1 MKALAARFYS
11 TAASFYT
18 YPPSA
23 LSFLPVVWYIFFDLW
38 LNRNYTILSEQRD
51 VKRNLSEQRILRI
64 VSLLLDILEECSL
77 SDLVDRIEV
86 TIKEKKLTF
95 NRVEHELGFGNGT
108 IKRWKEQSPR
118 LDKLIKVAEYL
129 NVSLD
134 YIAFG
139 TLQTD
144 NSTNGVDIPSL

>member
-1 MKALAARFYS
+1 M
-11 TAASFYT
+11 
-18 YPPSA
+18 
-23 LSFLPVVWYIFFDLW
+23 WYIFFDLW

-108 IKRWKEQSPR
+108 IKRKVR
-118 LDKLIKVAEYL
+118 DLI
-129 NVSLD
+129 N
-134 YIAFG
+134 
-139 TLQTD
+139 
-144 NSTNGVDIPSL
+144 